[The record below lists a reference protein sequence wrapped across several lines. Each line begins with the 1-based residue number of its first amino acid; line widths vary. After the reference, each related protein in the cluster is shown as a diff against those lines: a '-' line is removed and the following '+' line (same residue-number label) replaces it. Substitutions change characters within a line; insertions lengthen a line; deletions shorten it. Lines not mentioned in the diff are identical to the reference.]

1 MAWRF
6 EKRHSAISEEEAQYM
21 SKQVVIGILLSSF
34 EGGWDVSGELNQMF
48 PDYKFTTMEDFLS
61 KVWSGKS

>member
-1 MAWRF
+1 M
-6 EKRHSAISEEEAQYM
+6 QYM
-21 SKQVVIGILLSSF
+21 SKQVIIGFLRSSL

-61 KVWSGKS
+61 KVWNGKP